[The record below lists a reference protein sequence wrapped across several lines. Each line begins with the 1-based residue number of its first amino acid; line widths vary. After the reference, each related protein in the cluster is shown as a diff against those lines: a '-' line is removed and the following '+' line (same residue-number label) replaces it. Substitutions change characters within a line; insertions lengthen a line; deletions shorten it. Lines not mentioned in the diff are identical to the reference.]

1 MLNYKVY
8 TNGEHFIAMRRTP
21 GRAGVHRPAP
31 PESPIIVEDKPCGI
45 MPQGISASDEISEEA
60 ADTAACDTS
69 VNEIDRT
76 VCLDEYEIPQNIRI
90 STRGKEFK
98 RLYAQT
104 VGMKWMRRRDYIA
117 SNLSPYFSDRVEL
130 YRYVDYKM
138 RCACRASAVK
148 RTRCI
153 RRAAMHGLN
162 LFCTFTYDS
171 KKMDEETFRRK
182 LLNTLRHFANRKG
195 WKYMGTWERGEKND
209 RLHFHALLRIPDGMM
224 SGEIVKRREYDVH
237 KKRMVEYNTNTFFEK
252 AFGRNTFDV
261 VDGIALRYTT
271 AVSYIVKYLEK
282 SGGRITCSRGLNTF
296 IETNIDP
303 EDIIVRLYDFDDRK
317 YILFDDFKVFI
328 GEKCLGSFSRDMLSS
343 LKMTG

>member
-21 GRAGVHRPAP
+21 GRSGVHRPAP

-45 MPQGISASDEISEEA
+45 MPQGISASDEISENT
-60 ADTAACDTS
+60 ADAAACNACE
-69 VNEIDRT
+69 NEIDGT

-90 STRGKEFK
+90 STRRKEIK
-98 RLYAQT
+98 RLYAKT
-104 VGMKWMRRRDYIA
+104 VGTKSMRRRDYIA
-117 SNLSPYFSDRVEL
+117 SNLIPYFSDRVEL

-224 SGEIVKRREYDVH
+224 SGEIVKKREYDVH
-237 KKRMVEYNTNTFFEK
+237 KKRMVEYTTNTFLK
-252 AFGRNTFDV
+252 RPSA
-261 VDGIALRYTT
+261 A
-271 AVSYIVKYLEK
+271 
-282 SGGRITCSRGLNTF
+282 
-296 IETNIDP
+296 
-303 EDIIVRLYDFDDRK
+303 
-317 YILFDDFKVFI
+317 IL
-328 GEKCLGSFSRDMLSS
+328 SMW
-343 LKMTG
+343 